1 MKLIVG
7 LGNPGKEYEN
17 TRHNIGF
24 MSVDKI
30 INEKNLTEK
39 EKFNGKYYEYN
50 INNEKIIIL
59 KPQSYINLSGQVI
72 NKFVNYFKI
81 DTDDILI
88 IHDDL
93 DLPVGKIKLR
103 MSGGSGGHN
112 GLKDI
117 ENCLKTKNYKRIKVG
132 ISNNKNVDT
141 KDYVLGRFNSED
153 KKIIDNSINT
163 ILNIIND
170 FPYLTFENL
179 MNKYN

>member
-24 MSVDKI
+24 MTVDKI
-30 INEKNLTEK
+30 IYEKNLTEK

-50 INNEKIIIL
+50 VNNEKIIIL
-59 KPQSYINLSGQVI
+59 KPQNYINLSGQVI
-72 NKFVNYFKI
+72 SKFVNYFKI
-81 DTDDILI
+81 DINDILI

-132 ISNNKNVDT
+132 ISNNKNIDT
-141 KDYVLGRFNSED
+141 KDYVLGKFNSED

-163 ILNIIND
+163 ILNIIN
-170 FPYLTFENL
+170 
-179 MNKYN
+179 